1 MIKKYNFAFFGLSG
15 SGKTCILAALDMQ
28 RIAHPGGYTCSL
40 LPINVKRPSGDPDEW
55 TEAEQ
60 EADILHKSHNRL
72 EQAKQKLAEGSVPL
86 GTELSI
92 DFIFD
97 YKFSSIQTGDFYA
110 RLIDYGG
117 ELINPQNA
125 PQEIAKELRDTLTEM
140 DGILI
145 LAPVPLPEKN
155 QKDISEKLNLLQ
167 KTMGLIHFPQTI
179 PIALLMT
186 KWDRIASLSSY
197 SAARNPLTREEL
209 PTTEHHDLYNDFMN
223 KVGIENCK
231 AFPVSAFGACKRRTT
246 IYQGKEIEA
255 PQQVNP
261 LASYGLLEGF
271 IWLAQRLEEIRLQN
285 EAAELQSL
293 MLDLQNY
300 ETAIAGYKKWQPYPA
315 LSLWRLKRQGKQLIN
330 QFPNPSE
337 MALRARQ
344 ARTECSKVW
353 WSRVMVLLPI
363 IAMIVVFFW
372 WGQQAYEDK
381 RNYDEVHRIL
391 NHPNTEFQ
399 KILGAE
405 KWLEQYYYTSAF
417 WHPLSWLFVISRRQA
432 KSELEQSRLRREQG
446 LWQAVKQA
454 DSLPDK
460 YQAAQIYQQQF
471 RYGEYKAEIEKII
484 RQLDKK
490 FHDDW
495 LLFQK
500 DYYELFN
507 HGEFVEATWHLNQ
520 HPLQEAPQLLQ
531 LKDHFTQHIFDA
543 LKRQIE
549 NFIKHQSWSDAYD
562 KLKRYYEWPLDFK
575 NPQTEHQIGDLL
587 DMVQQAED
595 HYFYTEFLEARDIE
609 RAENYLTQAPKQ
621 VMNVFVTKYKNYLIK
636 IKNLL
641 KLTLILERIE
651 WGNLSDDDNI
661 VTVFMNG
668 KKIIETVEIE
678 AITNGSTTELGDYT
692 FQAKLNTS
700 IKIRVKIVERHW
712 FSGYDN
718 NGEGSTIVQ
727 VKNLNGLILDLTTLD
742 ESIKNKAV
750 FRLKGIPAEPDLP
763 YFGERKAP

>member
-1 MIKKYNFAFFGLSG
+1 MTKKYNFAFFGLSS

-28 RIAHPGGYTCSL
+28 RIAHPAGYTCSL

-72 EQAKQKLAEGSVPL
+72 EEAKQKLAEGSVPL
-86 GTELSI
+86 GTELSV
-92 DFIFD
+92 DFMFD
-97 YKFSSIQTGDFYA
+97 YKFSSTQTGDFYA

-125 PQEIAKELRDTLTEM
+125 PQEIAKELRDTLSQM
-140 DGILI
+140 DGIFI

-155 QKDISEKLNLLQ
+155 QPQKDISEKLNLLQ

-197 SAARNPLTREEL
+197 NTARNPLTKEEL
-209 PTTEHHDLYNDFMN
+209 PTTEHNDLYNDFMN

-231 AFPVSAFGACKRRTT
+231 AFPVSAFGECKRRTT
-246 IYQGKEIEA
+246 IYQGKEIEV

-285 EAAELQSL
+285 EAVELQSL
-293 MLDLQNY
+293 MVDLQNY

-315 LSLWRLKRQGKQLIN
+315 LSLWQLKRQGKNIIS
-330 QFPNPSE
+330 QFPNSSE

-344 ARTECSKVW
+344 ARFECSKVW
-353 WSRVMVLLPI
+353 WSRVIVLLPI
-363 IAMIVVFFW
+363 MAMVLAFFW

-381 RNYDEVHRIL
+381 KNYDEVHRTL
-391 NHPNTEFQ
+391 NYPNAEFK
-399 KILGAE
+399 KILSAE
-405 KWLEQYYYTSAF
+405 KWLEQYYYIYPL
-417 WHPLSWLFVISRRQA
+417 WHPLSWLFVISHHQA
-432 KSELEQSRLRREQG
+432 KLELSQSRQRREQG

-454 DSLPDK
+454 ESLPDK
-460 YQAAQIYQQQF
+460 YKAAQTYQQQF
-471 RYGEYKAEIEKII
+471 RYGEYQTEINKII
-484 RQLDKK
+484 TQIEKK

-507 HGEFVEATWHLNQ
+507 QGEFVEATWHLNQ
-520 HPLQEAPQLLQ
+520 HPLQDAPQLLQ
-531 LKDHFTQHIFDA
+531 LKSHFTKHVFDA
-543 LKRQIE
+543 LKHQIDDL
-549 NFIKHQSWSDAYD
+549 IKNQNWSEGYD
-562 KLKRYYEWPLDFK
+562 KLKSYYEWPLTFK
-575 NPQTEHQIGDLL
+575 NQQREHKIRDLL
-587 DMVQQAED
+587 ETVQQAED
-595 HYFYTEFLEARDIE
+595 RYFYTEFMEARDIE

-621 VMNVFVTKYKNYLIK
+621 TMNVIVIEYKNYLLK
-636 IKNLL
+636 TKNIL

-651 WGNLSDDDNI
+651 WGDLSDDDNI

-678 AITNGSTTELGDYT
+678 AVKNGSTTELGNYT
-692 FQAKLNTS
+692 FQAKLNTQV
-700 IKIRVKIVERHW
+700 KIRVKVVEQNW

-727 VKNLNGLILDLTTLD
+727 VKDLNGFILGLTTLD

-750 FRLKGIPAEPDLP
+750 FRLEGIPAEPDLP
-763 YFGERKAP
+763 YFGEQN